1 MIQTPRLL
9 IEHQC
14 PQCGAPAT
22 LEETD
27 RLFACPFCKVRSYLT
42 TGDYFRYMFPPA
54 KPADKPL
61 VFLPYWRLKGSLF
74 VSLPEGVKPR
84 IIDVSQQGVSSP
96 FFPVSLGLRSQTLRL
111 RFVSPDDEGF
121 FLKPILSLKETLR
134 AAEEMFISGL
144 PEPIFA
150 KAFIGETLSQ
160 IYSPFHV
167 ADRVFD
173 AILDRPVSPP
183 LPDDF
188 HISKFGGGK
197 PDWRIEFIPTLCPN
211 CGWDLEGERNAI
223 ALSCKNCN
231 SLWISNGKGFTKMEF
246 GHFPAESS
254 DSVYFPFYRIRADV
268 SGINLASYADL
279 VGVANMAKVVQDCWQ
294 KRPFRFW
301 TPAFKIRP
309 QDFLFFSRNLTLA
322 QPPKEWI
329 GQLPQGETLSVT
341 MPIKEAIESLKINL
355 ASFIKPP
362 KMLHALADTEIKARA
377 AILVYI
383 PFQKSGNELV
393 QPAFNLRT
401 TRTLLEYAKFL

>member
-1 MIQTPRLL
+1 MIQPPRLL

-42 TGDYFRYMFPPA
+42 TGDYFRYMFPPV

-74 VSLPEGVKPR
+74 VSLPGGVRPR
-84 IIDVSQQGVSSP
+84 IIDVSQQAVPSP
-96 FFPVSLGLRSQTLRL
+96 FFPVSLGLRSQTLKL
-111 RFVSPDDEGF
+111 RFVSPDSDGF
-121 FLKPILSLKETLR
+121 FLKPILSFKETLR

-160 IYSPFHV
+160 IYSPFYV
-167 ADRVFD
+167 TDKAFD
-173 AILDRPVSPP
+173 AILNRPVSPP
-183 LPDDF
+183 LPEDF
-188 HISKFGGGK
+188 DISKFQGGK
-197 PDWRIEFIPTLCPN
+197 PDWRIEFVPTLCPN
-211 CGWDLEGERNAI
+211 CGWDLDGERNAV
-223 ALSCKNCN
+223 ALPCKNCG
-231 SLWISNGKGFTKMEF
+231 SLWMSNGKGFIKMEF
-246 GHFPAESS
+246 GHLPAEAP
-254 DSVYFPFYRIRADV
+254 DSVYFPFYRIRADI

-279 VGVANMAKVVQDCWQ
+279 VRVANMAKVVQDGWQ
-294 KRPFRFW
+294 ERPFRFW

-322 QPPKEWI
+322 QPPKQWI
-329 GQLPQGETLSVT
+329 GQLPQGEALSVT
-341 MPIKEAIESLKINL
+341 MPIKEAVESLKINL

-362 KMLHALADTEIKARA
+362 KMLYVLADTEIKARA
-377 AILVYI
+377 VTLVYI
-383 PFQKSGNELV
+383 PFYKSGNELV

-401 TRTLLEYAKFL
+401 TRTLLEYAKYL

>member
-1 MIQTPRLL
+1 MTQMPKFQ

-42 TGDYFRYMFPPA
+42 TEDYFQYMFAVA
-54 KPADKPL
+54 KPTDKPL
-61 VFLPYWRLKGSLF
+61 VYLPYWRIRGSLF
-74 VSLPEGVKPR
+74 VCLPGGITPR
-84 IIDVSQQGVSSP
+84 IVDVSQQSLASP
-96 FFPVSLGLRSQTLRL
+96 FFPVSLGLRSQTLKL
-111 RFVSPDDEGF
+111 RFVSPDSDGF
-121 FLKPILSLKETLR
+121 FLKPNLSFKETLR
-134 AAEEMFISGL
+134 TAEETFASSL
-144 PEPIFA
+144 PEQIFA

-167 ADRVFD
+167 TDKVFD

-183 LPDDF
+183 LPEDF
-188 HISKFGGGK
+188 DISKFQGGK

-231 SLWISNGKGFTKMEF
+231 SLWMSNGKGFTKMEF
-246 GHFPAESS
+246 GHFPAGSS
-254 DSVYFPFYRIRADV
+254 DSVYFPFYRIRADI

-279 VGVANMAKVVQDCWQ
+279 VRVANMAKVVQDGWQ
-294 KRPFRFW
+294 ERPFRFW

-309 QDFLFFSRNLTLA
+309 QDFLFFSRNLTLS
-322 QPPKEWI
+322 QPPKKWI
-329 GQLPQGETLSVT
+329 GQLPQGEALSVT
-341 MPIKEAIESLKINL
+341 MPIKEAVESLKINL

-362 KMLHALADTEIKARA
+362 KMLHVLADTEIKARA
-377 AILVYI
+377 VVLVYI

-401 TRTLLEYAKFL
+401 TRALLEYAKYL